1 MLLCHAR
8 LHDEIATVEKAR
20 FLERR
25 SFIMTYYVGV
35 DIAKFEHVASILDSK
50 TGELVLDSFHFEN
63 SIKGFKELLSNFRR
77 KTRLEIMGIHR

>member
-35 DIAKFEHVASILDSK
+35 DVAKFEHVASILDSK

-63 SIKGFKELLSNFRR
+63 SIADSRPPRHRR
-77 KTRLEIMGIHR
+77 RSSRHRRTSPSR